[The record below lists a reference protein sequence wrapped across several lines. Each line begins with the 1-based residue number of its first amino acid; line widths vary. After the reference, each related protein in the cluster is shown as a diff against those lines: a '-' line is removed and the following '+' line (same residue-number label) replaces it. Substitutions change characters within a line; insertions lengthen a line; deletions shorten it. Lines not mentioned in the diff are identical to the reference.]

1 MVTGAP
7 TLSFYLCCSIVPAPP
22 DSWNYCVSAVQ
33 FMLSLSH
40 PPYLSQ
46 NLADEQAEGI
56 SESPGPSAARVL
68 GSPMEELWT
77 GNLC

>member
-1 MVTGAP
+1 M
-7 TLSFYLCCSIVPAPP
+7 
-22 DSWNYCVSAVQ
+22 SAVQ
-33 FMLSLSH
+33 FVLSLSH

-56 SESPGPSAARVL
+56 SESPGPSAARAL
-68 GSPMEELWT
+68 GNPVEELWT